1 MRRLN
6 TLMKTLNRNLKIY
19 SRGFTAI
26 ELMIVLVIVGI
37 VVTVA
42 LPSLKGTVQNGRL
55 TSQLNHMVGVL
66 AFARNEAAKRP
77 NTNITVCATKNP
89 NSSTPS
95 CNTDNWELSY
105 IMFTDADGDR
115 VVDNI
120 NEDLNGDGV
129 LDIGE
134 DINGNGVLDTAVDQ
148 LLQVGRVLEG
158 YNTLRTRGF
167 PNPEFIQFDATGT
180 PNSSGTFM
188 LCDDRGTKSAKAI
201 VVSVIGH
208 IRVAVDDNRANA
220 ASAGDGIVNDHA
232 GVNISC
238 P

>member
-77 NTNITVCATKNP
+77 NTNITLCASNNP
-89 NSSTPS
+89 NSSTPT
-95 CNTDNWELSY
+95 CNTNEWEESY
-105 IMFTDADGDR
+105 LMFTDADGDR
-115 VVDNI
+115 VLDNF
-120 NEDLNGDGV
+120 NEDVNGNGI
-129 LDIGE
+129 LDPGE
-134 DINGNGVLDTAVDQ
+134 DINGNAVLDTATDE
-148 LLQVGRVLEG
+148 LLQIGRTLEG
-158 YNTLRTRGF
+158 GNTLRTRGF
-167 PNPEFIQFDATGT
+167 GSANFIQFDATGA
-180 PNSSGTFM
+180 PDASGTFM

-208 IRVAVDDNRANA
+208 IRIAVDDNRANA

-232 GVNISC
+232 GVNIAC